1 MVSWL
6 DTQNSC
12 RVVSSD
18 LRLRTNVEEYFADIA
33 IAYQEEIQA
42 LYDLGCRNIQI
53 DDPSFCFL
61 CVPSMIDGMRALGED
76 PDTMMTQYINV
87 YNAIL
92 KDKPND
98 LIVGVHM
105 CRGNFRVSS
114 NFYA

>member
-1 MVSWL
+1 
-6 DTQNSC
+6 
-12 RVVSSD
+12 
-18 LRLRTNVEEYFADIA
+18 
-33 IAYQEEIQA
+33 
-42 LYDLGCRNIQI
+42 
-53 DDPSFCFL
+53 
-61 CVPSMIDGMRALGED
+61 MIDGMRALGED